1 MVTNNI
7 LHNFRGYTYNIT
19 LKSLSAREYNN
30 AYRHGFNMQNGVVLK
45 SSGTGGNSKRVSGAT
60 NLDYVVNRLEID
72 AIMAYNR
79 KNRTSNATQGSMEI
93 FEPYSMVFLEDLQA
107 TARDAGFGTNYL
119 QAPYLLSIHF
129 QPSTDHNFKNDANS
143 GSSSNLIKHIP
154 IKLVACDFEVNAS
167 GATYDLQFIPY
178 NAMATMDSIAY
189 TKIANTVNMGTLG
202 QLKDFS
208 DKLPAHEQEYADK
221 ENITYPNTYEIQ
233 MNEELVNLP
242 MGFYLTSLDN
252 PVVT

>member
-1 MVTNNI
+1 M
-7 LHNFRGYTYNIT
+7 
-19 LKSLSAREYNN
+19 
-30 AYRHGFNMQNGVVLK
+30 
-45 SSGTGGNSKRVSGAT
+45 
-60 NLDYVVNRLEID
+60 NRLELD

-93 FEPYSMVFLEDLQA
+93 FEPYSMMFLEDLQA
-107 TARDAGFGTNYL
+107 AARYAGFGTNYL

-208 DKLPAHEQEYADK
+208 DKLTAHEQEYADK
-221 ENITYPNTYEIQ
+221 ENITTPNSYEIQ
-233 MNEELVNLP
+233 MNEDLGVKLRP
-242 MGFYLTSLDN
+242 KSLIN
-252 PVVT
+252 SNSNHEAYANCEKT